1 MRASHHRIEVALAE
15 ELRDHVRAAPPD
27 FFEWL
32 IVDLL
37 LAMGYGGSAADAG
50 RAPGRSGDD
59 GVDGVIDQDALGL
72 GSGLHSG

>member
-1 MRASHHRIEVALAE
+1 MKEVRSRIEVALAE
-15 ELRDHVRAAPPD
+15 GLRDHVRAAPPD
-27 FFEWL
+27 FFAWP

-37 LAMGYGGSAADAG
+37 LAMGCGGSAADAG
-50 RAPGRSGDD
+50 RALGRSSDD